1 MRPNKP
7 ESSPQAQPFDD
18 GDFKKIIEGIQ
29 TLTSTLDLDELL
41 KRIIGIALTVIPKG
55 DSGIFRLYD
64 PETQLLVPLAWV
76 GMTEATFHFRTKVGE
91 SISGKMFEEGIPRIF
106 NSKEE
111 IDHAMSN
118 LSPENAHYSNLIFGN
133 SGAARTM
140 MTVPVTLRGNHIGTM
155 SIHRLTDEEVF
166 NERELNILQGIADQ
180 MAIAIENARLY
191 KEVQFGLQE
200 VTVLSKQ
207 LEEKNQLLQKRI
219 EVHETLMDLSI
230 NNKGI
235 KAIIYKINLMIENP
249 ASFVDIL
256 DNKVYVGKSKLYKF
270 SFEEIS
276 QFFLNGEN
284 SPITPHVHGQNYYLH
299 PIAVGPVLLGCFI
312 VSLRKPVSAMD
323 IITIEQSCSLLAL
336 ETLKKLSLTDVY
348 YKKTHEYFNQ
358 LLQNHDRK
366 SLLSK
371 GSELGLDFSS
381 FLCVAMFE
389 ITGNFELYQIE
400 VNIQRLVLKINRELS
415 TVNRLVYG
423 LHNQVTLLIT
433 IPEVSAI
440 HKISTVLE
448 TILKEWNFMGTYS
461 LRAGVG
467 RPYKQIENIAK
478 SYNEAQRTLAFL
490 SSKNQPGLMRYEEIG
505 VNRLFLSQPASEIEQ
520 FVAEV
525 FAPLISAADKTS
537 QLEKTLLMYMAFNKS
552 AVLTAKALDIHINT
566 LYQRLKRIETLMDI
580 HLENPEEM
588 LKIQLAYHLKETF
601 INA

>member
-1 MRPNKP
+1 MCPDKLI
-7 ESSPQAQPFDD
+7 SSEQVQLFDD
-18 GDFKKIIEGIQ
+18 GEFRKIIEGIQ

-64 PETQLLVPLAWV
+64 PETELLVPLAWV
-76 GMTEATFHFRTKVGE
+76 GMTEVTSHFRTKVGE
-91 SISGKMFEEGIPRIF
+91 SISGKMFVEGIPKLF
-106 NSKEE
+106 NSQEE
-111 IDHAMSN
+111 IEHAMSD
-118 LSPENAHYSNLIFGN
+118 LSPENADYSNRIFGN
-133 SGAARTM
+133 SYARTM
-140 MTVPVTLRGNHIGTM
+140 MTVPVTLRGTHIGTM

-166 NERELNILQGIADQ
+166 NERELNILQGFADQ
-180 MAIAIENARLY
+180 VAIAIENARLY

-219 EVHETLMDLSI
+219 EVHETLTDLSL

-249 ASFVDIL
+249 VSFVDIL
-256 DNKVYVGKSKLYKF
+256 DNEVYVGKSNMYKF

-276 QFFLNGEN
+276 QFFLNGEI
-284 SPITPHVHGQNYYLH
+284 SPITRHVHGHNYYLY
-299 PIAVGPVLLGCFI
+299 PIAVGSVLLGCFI
-312 VSLRKPVSAMD
+312 VSLSEPISPMD
-323 IITIEQSCSLLAL
+323 IITIEQSSSLLAL
-336 ETLKKLSLTDVY
+336 ETLKKLSLTDMY
-348 YKKTHEYFNQ
+348 HKKTHEYFNQ

-366 SLLSK
+366 LLLSK

-400 VNIQRLVLKINRELS
+400 VNIQRLFLKINKELT
-415 TVNRLVYG
+415 TVDRLVYG

-433 IPEVSAI
+433 VPEVSAI
-440 HKISTVLE
+440 QKISTVLE
-448 TILKEWNFMGTYS
+448 SIIKEWNFKETYT
-461 LRAGVG
+461 LRAGIG

-478 SYNEAQRTLAFL
+478 SYNEAQKTLAFL
-490 SSKNQPGLMRYEEIG
+490 SGKNQPGLMKYEEIG

-520 FVAEV
+520 FVAEI
-525 FAPLISAADKTS
+525 FTPLKSVADKTS
-537 QLEKTLLMYMAFNKS
+537 QLEKTLSIYMSFNKS

-566 LYQRLKRIETLMDI
+566 LYQRLKRIETLMNI
-580 HLENPEEM
+580 HLDNPEDM

-601 INA
+601 INS